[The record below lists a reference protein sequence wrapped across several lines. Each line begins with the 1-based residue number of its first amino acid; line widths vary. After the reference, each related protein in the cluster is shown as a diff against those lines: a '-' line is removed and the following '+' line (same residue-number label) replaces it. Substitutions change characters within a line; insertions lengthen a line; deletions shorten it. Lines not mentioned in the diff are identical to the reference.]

1 MLYRLIKI
9 WLQIALKFYLKNLN
23 SQGTSIKEIST
34 PAILAVNH
42 SNSFL
47 DALLVTAHYP
57 KEIHFLARGDAFNK
71 KWASW
76 ILKNLLN
83 IIPIHRLE
91 EGREYLSKNTESFQ
105 EVMEV
110 FKRGGTVLIF
120 PEGIC
125 KNEHNIRP
133 LRKGTAR
140 MAYQAWHK
148 HGIKDLTVQAI
159 TLRYASFTKTP
170 KDVTMH
176 LAQPVNIRDFD
187 IQREAVF
194 YNEFN
199 RVVKKKL
206 EVENLNNFPIQSQAV
221 FIKILLALPS
231 FLGYLIHRP
240 YYIFIKK
247 LVSKK
252 TKGTVFYDS
261 VLFGLLMLT
270 YPFFV
275 LLITV
280 IVFLISQNMLAWGLL
295 ILLPLLGWCYKKFK
309 K

>member
-1 MLYRLIKI
+1 
-9 WLQIALKFYLKNLN
+9 
-23 SQGTSIKEIST
+23 
-34 PAILAVNH
+34 
-42 SNSFL
+42 
-47 DALLVTAHYP
+47 
-57 KEIHFLARGDAFNK
+57 
-71 KWASW
+71 
-76 ILKNLLN
+76 
-83 IIPIHRLE
+83 
-91 EGREYLSKNTESFQ
+91 
-105 EVMEV
+105 
-110 FKRGGTVLIF
+110 
-120 PEGIC
+120 
-125 KNEHNIRP
+125 
-133 LRKGTAR
+133 
-140 MAYQAWHK
+140 
-148 HGIKDLTVQAI
+148 
-159 TLRYASFTKTP
+159 
-170 KDVTMH
+170 MH
-176 LAQPVNIRDFD
+176 LAQPVNLRDFD

-199 RVVKKKL
+199 KVIKKKL
-206 EVENLNNFPIQSQAV
+206 EVENLDNFPIQSQTV

-280 IVFLISQNMLAWGLL
+280 IVVMISQNMIAWGLL
-295 ILLPLLGWCYKKFK
+295 ILVPLLAWCYKNFK